1 MCANIPTFVTDN
13 TFCKIYTM
21 TKVLAIFPILLLLAA
36 FKPATPTVT
45 PPEIPADVQA
55 LLDKYGCAACHNMT
69 RKLVG
74 PIWTDIA
81 AKKYSAKRIAQLV
94 TKPEPANWPGYVPM
108 VAQKLPKADLDKI
121 SKWLAGVK

>member
-1 MCANIPTFVTDN
+1 MK
-13 TFCKIYTM
+13 KI
-21 TKVLAIFPILLLLAA
+21 LALLPILLLLAA
-36 FKPATPTVT
+36 FKPAPQPVA
-45 PPEIPADVQA
+45 PPEVPADIQA

-94 TKPEPANWPGYVPM
+94 AKPEPANWPGYVPM
-108 VAQKLPKADLDKI
+108 LAQNVPKADLDKI
-121 SKWLAGVK
+121 AKWLANLK